1 MRKLALVWLIA
12 QFALPVFAAKRVTV
26 AQLERLVAAEHAK
39 SDAKIAQHL
48 YDLELTERL
57 TVARLATLEA
67 ALPGPESRRSLVA
80 LADQAAFLD
89 PPPAEIP
96 AAAIPDSDAQR
107 RMMAQAVDYAAKTMH
122 QLPNLFAVRDT
133 IRQISIAA
141 G

>member
-1 MRKLALVWLIA
+1 MMRKLALVWLIA

-67 ALPGPESRRSLVA
+67 ALPGP
-80 LADQAAFLD
+80 
-89 PPPAEIP
+89 
-96 AAAIPDSDAQR
+96 
-107 RMMAQAVDYAAKTMH
+107 
-122 QLPNLFAVRDT
+122 
-133 IRQISIAA
+133 
-141 G
+141 